1 MRLTSYSDYAFRTL
15 LHLGSHADELV
26 PVATIAAAF
35 DVSANHLAKVA
46 QELTRAGF
54 VRAHRGP
61 SGGLELAR
69 APDDINLGAVLRATE
84 PDFHLV
90 DCFDRQRPTC
100 PLDGACKLKD
110 VVGQALRAF
119 LEVFDCYTLADLLRS
134 RGLRQ
139 RLLRL

>member
-15 LHLGSHADELV
+15 LHLGSHADEVV
-26 PVATIAAAF
+26 PVATIAEAF
-35 DVSANHLAKVA
+35 GISANHLAKVA

-54 VRAHRGP
+54 VRGHRGP
-61 SGGLELAR
+61 AGGLELAR
-69 APDDINLGAVLRATE
+69 APDDIRLGDVLRATE

-90 DCFDRQRPTC
+90 DCFNPHGNRC